1 MSYTIVRYAVDRKQ
15 RPNMVNDLL
24 PDTILEVSDFVA
36 LINQTLDFA
45 YPSVTIRG
53 ELANFKISKNRWVY
67 FDLKDETATIR
78 FFGNVYQLS
87 GPLEDGMLL
96 RVRGVPKL
104 HPKFGFSVTI
114 ISLQPEGEG
123 AIRRAADLLLSK
135 LQAEGL
141 FDESRKRQI
150 PFPPVSLG
158 LITSTES
165 AAYTDFIKVLSNRW
179 AGLEIE
185 CVDIQVQGESAP
197 GQIVAAVEYFNQKQ
211 LLPEVLILTRG
222 GGSAED
228 LYAFDTEQV
237 TRAIAASRIPTLV
250 AIGHE
255 RDTSLAELAAD
266 SRASTPSNA
275 AELLVPDRR
284 EVQQQLADLSLHLD
298 ELVTINLHAQGHT
311 IVQYG
316 YEIERGLASVLMR
329 SRNQLTAYKQLLEAL
344 NPAVILRRGYAIVRQ
359 SGETIIHHISEVQK
373 GDIVDI
379 ELSDGQINATVNYK
393 R

>member
-1 MSYTIVRYAVDRKQ
+1 
-15 RPNMVNDLL
+15 
-24 PDTILEVSDFVA
+24 
-36 LINQTLDFA
+36 
-45 YPSVTIRG
+45 
-53 ELANFKISKNRWVY
+53 
-67 FDLKDETATIR
+67 
-78 FFGNVYQLS
+78 
-87 GPLEDGMLL
+87 
-96 RVRGVPKL
+96 
-104 HPKFGFSVTI
+104 
-114 ISLQPEGEG
+114 LQPEGEG

-141 FDESRKRQI
+141 FDEARKRQV

-165 AAYTDFIKVLSNRW
+165 AAYTDFIKVLNNRW
-179 AGLEIE
+179 AGIEIE

-211 LLPEVLILTRG
+211 LLPDVLILTRG

-237 TRAIAASRIPTLV
+237 TRAIASSRIPTVV

-266 SRASTPSNA
+266 KRASTPSNA

-284 EVQQQLADLSLHLD
+284 EVQQQLTDLSLRLD
-298 ELVTINLHAQGHT
+298 ELATTDLHIQERTITQHQS
-311 IVQYG
+311 
-316 YEIERGLASVLMR
+316 EIERALANVLER
-329 SRNQLTAYKQLLEAL
+329 SHNQLAAYKQLLEAL
-344 NPAVILRRGYAIVRQ
+344 NPAVILERGYAIVRQ
-359 SGETIIHHISEVQK
+359 SGGTIIHRISQIQK
-373 GDIVDI
+373 GDIVDV
-379 ELSDGQINATVNYK
+379 ELSDGQINATINYK

>member
-1 MSYTIVRYAVDRKQ
+1 
-15 RPNMVNDLL
+15 MVNDSLSE
-24 PDTILEVSDFVA
+24 TILEVSDFVA

-67 FDLKDETATIR
+67 FDLKDEAATIR
-78 FFGNVYQLS
+78 FFGNVYQLA

-96 RVRGVPKL
+96 RVRGIPKL
-104 HPKFGFSVTI
+104 HAKFGFSVTI
-114 ISLQPEGEG
+114 TSLQPDGEG

-141 FDESRKRQI
+141 FDEARKRQV
-150 PFPPVSLG
+150 PFPPISLG

-165 AAYTDFIKVLSNRW
+165 AAYTDFIKVLNNRW
-179 AGLEIE
+179 AGIEIE

-211 LLPEVLILTRG
+211 LLPDVLILTRG

-237 TRAIAASRIPTLV
+237 TRAIASSRIPTVV

-266 SRASTPSNA
+266 KRASTPSNA

-284 EVQQQLADLSLHLD
+284 EVQQQLADLSIHLD
-298 ELVTINLHAQGHT
+298 GLAAANIHVQGLTI
-311 IVQYG
+311 IQYQS
-316 YEIERGLASVLMR
+316 EIERALANVLER
-329 SRNQLTAYKQLLEAL
+329 SRNQLAAYKQLLEAL
-344 NPAVILRRGYAIVRQ
+344 NPAVILERGYAIVRQ
-359 SGETIIHHISEVQK
+359 SGGTIIHRISQTQK
-373 GDIVDI
+373 GDIVDV